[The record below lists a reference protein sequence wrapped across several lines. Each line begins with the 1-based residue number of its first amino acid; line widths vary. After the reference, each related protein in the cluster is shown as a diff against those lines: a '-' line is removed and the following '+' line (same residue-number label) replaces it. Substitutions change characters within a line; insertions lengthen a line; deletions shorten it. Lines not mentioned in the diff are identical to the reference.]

1 MFPLEFGMKK
11 VNVGSGGVI
20 GNDNIEEF
28 PTFAS
33 KLFAH
38 EKRSIVELTHNYDS
52 AISCL
57 VNRLDHRLLTQYC
70 SKCSLNLIA
79 WREGKKKIMC

>member
-1 MFPLEFGMKK
+1 MFPPEFGMKK
-11 VNVGSGGVI
+11 VKVESGDII
-20 GNDNIEEF
+20 GRDNIEEF
-28 PTFAS
+28 LTFAS

-57 VNRLDHRLLTQYC
+57 VNRLEH
-70 SKCSLNLIA
+70 SMN
-79 WREGKKKIMC
+79 GG